1 MSEPTTP
8 FPDWTPE
15 QKKKICEEM
24 KKKFTAED
32 LLAYVNDTDE
42 KFPMEEAMARVDA
55 VLAEV
60 RARKAG
66 Q

>member
-1 MSEPTTP
+1 MSEPTTSL
-8 FPDWTPE
+8 PDWTPE
-15 QKKKICEEM
+15 QQKAICAEM

-42 KFPMEEAMARVDA
+42 KFPMEQVMAELDA

-60 RARKAG
+60 RAKKAKG
-66 Q
+66 